1 MVLGQGTVVFERSA
15 NVGNYSAYNL
25 FDSLPSAHAF
35 SLKGMCAAAG
45 DQTNDLPSPGMPK
58 TG

>member
-1 MVLGQGTVVFERSA
+1 MVFERSA
-15 NVGNYSAYNL
+15 NVGNFSAYNL

-35 SLKGMCAAAG
+35 SLKGTCAAAG